1 MRNEIGVLIVKDD
14 KVFITKVNDEWTFPI
29 FKELEEEKSFSDTNE
44 RIVLSFNSLIKD
56 NCIHLWVKNNTNITG
71 EFYSLTVEIK
81 DFNTNNYQEYKW
93 ISLED
98 IDNTIWNEESKSLID
113 ELKKYLSKQSFSIK
127 IDTDKYKFRK
137 RDEEVENEIASIVIK
152 ILNEA
157 EGDLVWEDTCS
168 LLEAERKF
176 GEIIRERCY
185 KLRVTK
191 EITKWKTIRLY
202 DENGE
207 EIRIE
212 S

>member
-1 MRNEIGVLIVKDD
+1 MRDKIGVLIVKDD
-14 KVFITKVNDEWTFPI
+14 KVFITKDNDEWTFPI
-29 FKELEEEKSFSDTNE
+29 FNKLDEEKSFSDIYE
-44 RIVLSFNSLIKD
+44 RIISSFNDRIKKD
-56 NCIHLWVKNNTNITG
+56 GPYIFSKYNTNIKG
-71 EFYSLTVEIK
+71 EFYSLIVEIR
-81 DFNTNNYQEYKW
+81 DFNPNNYQEYKW

-98 IDNTIWNEESKSLID
+98 IDNTTWNEESKSLID

-207 EIRIE
+207 EIRME